1 VSALSRR
8 ASNGWTRRRV
18 LDSSVPPCAEQGS
31 VTVVQ
36 RVDPH
41 PKARPRFIEPM
52 ECQRVAKLPEGE
64 RWVYEP
70 KQDGYRVVAVIDGS
84 AALLHSMS
92 GLDYTRKYPHIAEA
106 LKWLKLRQAV
116 FDGEVVAL
124 DELGRAN
131 FQELQNARL
140 TRLPIVYYIFDILHA
155 HGRDLLDR
163 PLSERRELLEELGT
177 RFSDPLRLNPSF
189 KVPLATFIEQVRRL
203 ELEGIVAKRLD
214 SIYVPGQESDAWRKH
229 RFNQE
234 GEFVIGGYVR
244 AGRNFSSLV
253 VGEYRGKD
261 LYYVK
266 RVAAGFTPPL
276 REQVF
281 QALRGLETSRC
292 PFVNLPEAG
301 RSGHGLTAEK
311 MRECVWLKPERK
323 CELEFVERTKGGRLR
338 HAEFRRL
345 AG

>member
-1 VSALSRR
+1 M
-8 ASNGWTRRRV
+8 
-18 LDSSVPPCAEQGS
+18 
-31 VTVVQ
+31 VQ

-41 PKARPRFIEPM
+41 PKPRPRFIEPM

-70 KQDGYRVVAVIDGS
+70 KQDGYRVIAVIDGNTS
-84 AALLHSMS
+84 VLHSMS
-92 GLDYTRKYPHIAEA
+92 GLNYTKKYPHIAEA
-106 LKWLKLRQAV
+106 LKWLKLREAV

-124 DELGRAN
+124 DESGRAN

-140 TRLPIVYYIFDILHA
+140 TRLPIVYFVFDLLHI
-155 HGRDLLDR
+155 HGRDLLDV
-163 PLSERRELLEELGT
+163 PLSERRQQLEQIAE

-189 KVPLATFIEQVRRL
+189 KVPLSAFVEQVRKL
-203 ELEGIVAKRLD
+203 GLEGIIAKRSD
-214 SIYVPGQESDAWRKH
+214 SIYVPGQESDSWRKH

-234 GEFVIGGYVR
+234 DEFVIGGYVT
-244 AGRNFSSLV
+244 GGHNFSSLV
-253 VGEYRGKD
+253 VGEYRGTD

-266 RVAAGFTPPL
+266 RVAAGFTPHL
-276 REQVF
+276 RDEVF
-281 QALRGLETSRC
+281 EALHGLETKKC
-292 PFVNLPEAG
+292 PFVNLPEQN
-301 RSGHGLTAEK
+301 RFGHGLTAKK

-345 AG
+345 LG